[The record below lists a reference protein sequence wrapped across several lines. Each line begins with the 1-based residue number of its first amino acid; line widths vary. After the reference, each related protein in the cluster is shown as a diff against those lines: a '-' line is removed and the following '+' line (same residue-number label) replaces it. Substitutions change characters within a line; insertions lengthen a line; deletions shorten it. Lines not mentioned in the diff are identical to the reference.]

1 MVLCNICLII
11 LVVFMRTERLV
22 QKALEFEKTDGTHL
36 KSSTY
41 ALVFDFIDTYMH
53 LRY

>member
-1 MVLCNICLII
+1 MFNNTGSVYEN
-11 LVVFMRTERLV
+11 RETV